1 MDDAELVETLRD
13 AGLSPYQAQAYVALL
28 GRGSLS
34 AQDLAGASDVPGP
47 RIYDVLDGLESK
59 GFVVT
64 YERDQLYAEAVDPTA
79 GAASI
84 ERRID
89 RFRDAL
95 TEIEARWQEPES
107 TPVDIGVV
115 KRFETVLEHARDR
128 ILAADQQVSLALSYE
143 QFLALEPALRAV
155 HRGGVSI
162 QVALHSTDGESLD
175 ESVFTGS
182 ATEVRLSGVRCT
194 YQPFLAI
201 VDGRT
206 VSFAPFGRGR
216 RGTSGESEAT
226 ATYGVLVDD
235 PAHAYV
241 FEWYFLA
248 ALWDPAE
255 RLFAHRHTDLPV
267 EFVDVREV
275 VRAVGPLLRKE
286 ATVTATVVGRRVS
299 SGRRVTVSGEVVS
312 VASDRSRS
320 TDDTPLQ
327 SLSTQRATLVLDTD
341 DGTVSVGGKGAY
353 DEDIEA
359 ERLSITA
366 LDGAT
371 VSELTGR

>member
-1 MDDAELVETLRD
+1 MDDAELIETLRD
-13 AGLSPYQAQAYVALL
+13 AGLSPYQADAYVALL
-28 GRGSLS
+28 GRGRLS
-34 AQDLAGASDVPGP
+34 AQELASVSEVPGP
-47 RIYDVLDGLESK
+47 RIYDVLDGLEAK

-64 YERDQLYAEAVDPTA
+64 YERDQLYAEAVDPA
-79 GAASI
+79 SGVQSI
-84 ERRID
+84 EHRID

-95 TEIEARWQEPES
+95 TEIETRWQQPDS
-107 TPVDIGVV
+107 AAADIGVV
-115 KRFETVLEHARDR
+115 KRFETVLEHARDH
-128 ILAADQQVSLALSYE
+128 ILTADQQVSLALSYG
-143 QFLALEPALRAV
+143 QYLDLEPALRAV
-155 HRGGVSI
+155 NRAGVSV

-182 ATEVRLSGVRCT
+182 ATEVRLAGVTCM

-216 RGTSGESEAT
+216 PGTPGGTDPT

-255 RLFAHRHTDLPV
+255 RLFAHQHTTLPV

-275 VRAVGPLLRKE
+275 VRAVDPLLRE
-286 ATVTATVVGRRVS
+286 GAEVSATVVGRRVS
-299 SGRRVTVSGEVVS
+299 TGRRETVTGRIVS
-312 VASDRSRS
+312 VASDHSESPDGSPVRSI
-320 TDDTPLQ
+320 
-327 SLSTQRATLVLDTD
+327 STQRATLVLDTD
-341 DGTVSVGGKGAY
+341 DGELSVGGKGAY
-353 DEDIEA
+353 DEDMEC
-359 ERLSITA
+359 ERVSVTA
-366 LDGAT
+366 LEGAE
-371 VSELTGR
+371 VSDLTRN

>member
-84 ERRID
+84 ERRIE

-95 TEIEARWQEPES
+95 MEIEARWQEPES

-286 ATVTATVVGRRVS
+286 ATVTATIVGRRVS